1 MDIRFGDTQS
11 ANATTET
18 LFEVITDNAYY
29 PHFNPAVVDVTVA
42 ELGNN
47 GVEITAGRKSRILR
61 DARAR
66 DRCRPA

>member
-1 MDIRFGDTQS
+1 MDIRFRDTQS

-18 LFEVITDNAYY
+18 LFEVISDYAHY

-47 GVEITAGRKSRILR
+47 GVEITAGRKSRIIR